1 MTKLQKTFLFVFL
14 LVLAALVYME
24 ATKPR
29 PINWYPSYSKA
40 DKIPLGTYVL
50 HDLMEHSFKGNFNE
64 KYIPP
69 FEALRDST
77 LAGTYFFV
85 NNSINFD
92 QTELD
97 SLFTWAKKGNTVFV
111 SANYLGNTLLD
122 TLKLNTNTEVSIE
135 KIGTQPLLKL
145 VNKKFAHQ
153 KPFHIKKDFPVRFFS
168 EIDTLS
174 QTVLGVS
181 GIYMDTLAIREPR
194 INFIQVPMGKG
205 RILLHL
211 QPEIFSNYFL
221 LTEENATH
229 AAQVLSYINNG
240 TTLYWDNYYKSGKRV
255 DISPLRVLL
264 DNKHFK
270 WAYYFVL
277 IGALLFIIFEG
288 RRKQRSIPIVKP
300 LANKTYEYTRT
311 IAGMY
316 LDKNEHHLLAQ
327 KQVALFMEFIRTRL
341 RVPTEKINERFYK
354 SVAERSGNT
363 LEETLNL
370 FALIEKINSQNYTS
384 QTELVTLYNEI
395 RDYKTKTDGKP

>member
-1 MTKLQKTFLFVFL
+1 MTKLQKIFLFGFL

-24 ATKPR
+24 ATKPQ
-29 PINWYPSYSKA
+29 PINWYPSYSKV

-50 HDLMEHSFKGNFNE
+50 HDLMKKSFKGNFNE
-64 KYIPP
+64 IHVPP
-69 FEALRDST
+69 FEALRDSS

-92 QTELD
+92 KTERD
-97 SLFTWAKKGNTVFV
+97 SLLAWAKKGNTVFV
-111 SANYLGNTLLD
+111 SANYFSSTLLD
-122 TLKLNTNTEVSIE
+122 TLKLNTNTEVNFE
-135 KIGTQPLLKL
+135 KIGTQPLLEL
-145 VNKKFAHQ
+145 VNQTFAHP
-153 KPFHIKKDFPVRFFS
+153 KPFHIKKDLPVRYFS

-181 GIYMDTLAIREPR
+181 GIYIDTLAIREPR

-205 RILLHL
+205 RVLLHL
-211 QPEIFSNYFL
+211 QPEIFSNFFL
-221 LTEENATH
+221 LSEENATH
-229 AAQVLSYINNG
+229 TAEVLSYINTG
-240 TTLYWDNYYKSGKRV
+240 TTLYWDNYYKSGKRI

-277 IGALLFIIFEG
+277 LGAVLFIIFEG

-300 LANKTYEYTRT
+300 LTNKTYEYTRT

-316 LDKNEHHLLAQ
+316 LDKNEHHLIAQ
-327 KQVALFMEFIRTRL
+327 KQVALFLEYIRTRL
-341 RVPTEKINERFYK
+341 RIPTEKINERFYK

-363 LEETLNL
+363 LEDTLKL
-370 FALIEKINSQNYTS
+370 FALIERINNQNNTA
-384 QTELVTLYNEI
+384 QTELLKLYKEI
-395 RDYKTKTDGKP
+395 RDFKKKTDGKP